1 MFDGDKVEAIAP
13 SQLSPMDFSGNCLR
27 KCCDTNAP
35 THVTGPSRKLS
46 NIPYLRPTMVFPIL
60 VGTSGNVATGTHLKP
75 AKDLR
80 DGLENLNNCSLRSEL
95 ARTVESIM

>member
-13 SQLSPMDFSGNCLR
+13 SQLSSMDFSGNCMR

-35 THVTGPSRKLS
+35 THVAGPSRKLS
-46 NIPYLRPTMVFPIL
+46 NIPYPASHDGFPIL

-80 DGLENLNNCSLRSEL
+80 GGLENLNNCSLRSEL
-95 ARTVESIM
+95 AQTVESIM

>member
-35 THVTGPSRKLS
+35 THATGPSRKLS
-46 NIPYLRPTMVFPIL
+46 NIPYPASAMVFPIL
-60 VGTSGNVATGTHLKP
+60 VGTPGNVATGTHLKP
-75 AKDLR
+75 AKMR
-80 DGLENLNNCSLRSEL
+80 GGLENLNNCSLRSEL
-95 ARTVESIM
+95 AQTVESIM